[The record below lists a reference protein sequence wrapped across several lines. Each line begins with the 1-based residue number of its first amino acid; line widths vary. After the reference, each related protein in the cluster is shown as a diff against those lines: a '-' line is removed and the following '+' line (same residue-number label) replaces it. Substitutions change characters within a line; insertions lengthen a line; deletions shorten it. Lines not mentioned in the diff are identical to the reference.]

1 MFSFSFVVFSVCCC
15 CFLFVRFFVRV
26 TCNNGSGAG
35 AGPGL
40 GQRWIHC
47 CKSLEKKTFFVFLF
61 LFFVFVLC
69 CFLFCCFLLFCTF
82 MLGKTYSLKL
92 SILGL
97 GLAGLVPAIFTGL
110 AWSIWPACKRSP
122 QALALQGRPILKHFW
137 ASVAACLPAHHPP
150 AWPPTA

>member
-1 MFSFSFVVFSVCCC
+1 MILGGLQSELNAGLIFCLL
-15 CFLFVRFFVRV
+15 CFLLAF
-26 TCNNGSGAG
+26 C
-35 AGPGL
+35 
-40 GQRWIHC
+40 
-47 CKSLEKKTFFVFLF
+47 
-61 LFFVFVLC
+61 FVLF
-69 CFLFCCFLLFCTF
+69 FLFCCVFCFVFFLIFLFCCTF

-137 ASVAACLPAHHPP
+137 ASVAACPPAHHPP